1 MKALEA
7 LNLNKVLGGLKDLS
21 TIEASMRINIVKNI
35 LKLKKVTDELSE
47 AMQTAREKVKPEG
60 FDELIQKAEKHNE
73 AISKGEEK
81 IMSEEEITL
90 LNLKT
95 NKFNSELEKVLNE
108 FQDREYELEMNL
120 ITEETFDIL
129 CKENNLSAAEC
140 TILYSLVG

>member
-140 TILYSLVG
+140 TILYSLV

>member
-60 FDELIQKAEKHNE
+60 YDELIQKAEKHNE

-95 NKFNSELEKVLNE
+95 NKFNSELEKVLSE

>member
-47 AMQTAREKVKPEG
+47 AVQTAREKVKPEG
-60 FDELIQKAEKHNE
+60 YDELIQKAEKHNE

-90 LNLKT
+90 LKLKT

-120 ITEETFDIL
+120 ITEETFDTL

>member
-129 CKENNLSAAEC
+129 CKENNLSATEC

>member
-95 NKFNSELEKVLNE
+95 NKFNSELEKVLSE